1 MATMANAIGMKPF
14 WKECMY
20 SCLITANHAAMI
32 RAATFM
38 ISETCRFI
46 TPRLIQRFAPLT
58 VLPTPG
64 SNTHTSRMSAPK
76 NTQSA

>member
-1 MATMANAIGMKPF
+1 
-14 WKECMY
+14 
-20 SCLITANHAAMI
+20 MI